1 MMIKP
6 DRYFKQYDHYFPAQ
20 NRRAARKLFRRAIR
34 TYYVMQRKYVIE
46 PESGKRVKSV
56 LYGEAFQQQ
65 KKQRRK
71 VKRFFKGRT
80 SAGRPKRPEVK
91 LLISRLFILWGN
103 YSLHPATVSWKTVK
117 AVPTIFE
124 EFLLDLLPAL
134 GATDV
139 RRYVEAHLKDRK

>member
-1 MMIKP
+1 M
-6 DRYFKQYDHYFPAQ
+6 
-20 NRRAARKLFRRAIR
+20 
-34 TYYVMQRKYVIE
+34 
-46 PESGKRVKSV
+46 
-56 LYGEAFQQQ
+56 YGEAFQQQ